1 MLKNKIHE
9 ASLLLGVQTC
19 FNIYLGTRDSV
30 NKSTAR
36 GILTQIINEVFK
48 RMEVLES
55 DKSLTF
61 LNDDAVCF
69 LCIYFFSYSG
79 FFLV

>member
-1 MLKNKIHE
+1 M
-9 ASLLLGVQTC
+9 GVKCC

-48 RMEVLES
+48 RMEALES
-55 DKSLTF
+55 DKNVTVLS
-61 LNDDAVCF
+61 DDAVS
-69 LCIYFFSYSG
+69 IY
-79 FFLV
+79 L

>member
-1 MLKNKIHE
+1 MLKNKVHE

-48 RMEVLES
+48 RMEALET
-55 DKSLTF
+55 DKNVVI
-61 LNDDAVCF
+61 LNDDAVC
-69 LCIYFFSYSG
+69 
-79 FFLV
+79 